1 VFLWRESNKKKSSRF
16 PSVLIM
22 SVTTSCADSSAASS
36 SGSAASN
43 APEAGMS
50 ERAIKISEKRKKLQ
64 EGFESDCRR
73 LSANPALSTVIMF
86 KQVLDKYKNSLVSVS
101 DVTGISPDAR
111 VIFELML
118 AKPKKQKKTEE
129 QKRENPSYLAF
140 QAYWVKTEPSLSKE
154 QISARWKAI
163 PTKAERAA
171 FLATHRLAK
180 KEKPKKAAAAGTQK
194 AKAKKAPAALR
205 AEAEN
210 SS

>member
-1 VFLWRESNKKKSSRF
+1 
-16 PSVLIM
+16 
-22 SVTTSCADSSAASS
+22 
-36 SGSAASN
+36 
-43 APEAGMS
+43 MS

-86 KQVLDKYKNSLVSVS
+86 KQVLDKYKNSLVTVS

-180 KEKPKKAAAAGTQK
+180 KEKPKKAAATAGTQK

-205 AEAEN
+205 GAEPE
-210 SS
+210 SSS